1 MHMFLLDSLSAVN
14 VFQNLGK
21 HHEVKQKTMIQHV
34 FQSQGCYIFDQYWAN
49 TIKYNKLA
57 TSCVPLPFFQT
68 KNYIET
74 TTMLFLKIFVFY
86 TFHVK
91 KLLS

>member
-1 MHMFLLDSLSAVN
+1 MHMFLLDSLSVVN

-57 TSCVPLPFFQT
+57 TSR
-68 KNYIET
+68 
-74 TTMLFLKIFVFY
+74 MLRFLKLRKHYKVQ
-86 TFHVK
+86 K
-91 KLLS
+91 KI

>member
-34 FQSQGCYIFDQYWAN
+34 FQSQGCYILYQYWAN

-57 TSCVPLPFFQT
+57 TSYL
-68 KNYIET
+68 
-74 TTMLFLKIFVFY
+74 
-86 TFHVK
+86 
-91 KLLS
+91 